1 MRSFNEIYQELYQNI
16 GGQLLEL
23 KRKNTGRNI
32 FLIAAI
38 VIFAIINILARKRF
52 FMGYLCYIFY
62 CNILFFSKR
71 LCKICN

>member
-1 MRSFNEIYQELYQNI
+1 MKSFNEIYQELYQNI

-38 VIFAIINILARKRF
+38 VVFAIINIVVRKNF
-52 FMGYLCYIFY
+52 SMDYLCHIFY